1 MRLLQISQ
9 NDEKAKYAGDLEA
22 KLHKLELRAQDA
34 DAKREEEAFN
44 RRRLEKQILD
54 LTNDTE
60 ELRRLNSDLQLKLS
74 QARSW

>member
-9 NDEKAKYAGDLEA
+9 KDEQTKYAGDLEA
-22 KLHKLELRAQDA
+22 KLYKLELRAQDA